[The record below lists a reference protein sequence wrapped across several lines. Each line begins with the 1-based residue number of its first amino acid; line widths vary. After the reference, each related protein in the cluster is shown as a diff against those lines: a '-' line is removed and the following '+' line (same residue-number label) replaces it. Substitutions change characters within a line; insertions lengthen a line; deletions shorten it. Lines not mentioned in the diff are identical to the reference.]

1 MSEFQS
7 TSIWLTSSRAPS
19 EKERSSPGV
28 DCARASEGDA
38 MDDSS
43 SAHFSV
49 LFSVLFS
56 ELCLRDEIFLGVPA
70 GAAALGS
77 RLGLKH
83 VARVE
88 LDRPNMRGLP
98 PFERAMSPLR
108 AEGESPSTFLLA
120 ADSPSSS
127 LIVCAPHMAP
137 EDFILRMVTPAGE
150 FPPSPSLT
158 TDALLC
164 IDRGSNISWKLPVRS
179 LSPRVVV
186 SHSCMPSSTSA
197 CINSLPQSR
206 STPPAAP
213 FESAVFSSID
223 TAHES

>member
-7 TSIWLTSSRAPS
+7 TSIWLTSSRALQGTGAGSGVATSHPS

-88 LDRPNMRGLP
+88 LDRPNMRGLRAVDGARALSEP
-98 PFERAMSPLR
+98 PSA
-108 AEGESPSTFLLA
+108 SPSRSHCRT
-120 ADSPSSS
+120 
-127 LIVCAPHMAP
+127 
-137 EDFILRMVTPAGE
+137 
-150 FPPSPSLT
+150 FPPLSGRC
-158 TDALLC
+158 LLSEPKAN
-164 IDRGSNISWKLPVRS
+164 RRP
-179 LSPRVVV
+179 LSCWRRTPRP
-186 SHSCMPSSTSA
+186 H
-197 CINSLPQSR
+197 R
-206 STPPAAP
+206 
-213 FESAVFSSID
+213 
-223 TAHES
+223 